1 MTTRNSSDPSVPNA
15 PAPRP
20 GVLDIKAYVP
30 GRSKAKSD
38 GPVYKLSSNE
48 SALGPSPAALEVLAG
63 RPDHLH
69 LYPDGG
75 ATDLR
80 EAIAG
85 LHNLDPTR
93 IVCGAGS
100 DELIQLLCRGYLADG
115 DNIVQT
121 AHGFLVYALAA
132 RACGAEVRFAPE
144 TNLHADVDAILAQV
158 DDRTRLVFLANPNNP
173 TGTFLPHAAL
183 EHLYTALP
191 DNTLLVLDGAY
202 AEYMENEDYE
212 DGLTMVTAEGN
223 IVVTRTFSK
232 IYGLGGLRLGWAY
245 GPAAVADVL
254 NRIRGPFNVS
264 SLAQLAGV
272 AAIEDQDFVR
282 RNREHNRTQRAIM
295 SQRLQGL
302 GVEITPSVANFLL
315 LHLPSEPGPGVAEVD
330 RFLADHGVI
339 VREVSAYGL
348 PDHLRVSIGSQEANA
363 RFLDLM
369 ATLFEQRDA

>member
-1 MTTRNSSDPSVPNA
+1 MTSRNSSDPSVPTP

-20 GVLDIKAYVP
+20 GVLDIEAYVP
-30 GRSKAKSD
+30 GRSKAAGD

-48 SALGPSPAALEVLAG
+48 SALGPSPAAREALAG
-63 RPDHLH
+63 RTDHLH

-80 EAIAG
+80 EAIAR
-85 LHNLDPTR
+85 LHGLDPVR
-93 IVCGAGS
+93 MVCGAGS
-100 DELIQLLCRGYLADG
+100 DELIQLLCKGYLADG

-132 RACGAEVRFAPE
+132 KACGAEVRFAPE
-144 TNLHADVDAILAQV
+144 VNLHADVDTILAQV
-158 DDRTRLVFLANPNNP
+158 DARTRLVFLANPNNP
-173 TGTFLPHAAL
+173 TGTFLPRTAL
-183 EHLYTALP
+183 ERLHTALP
-191 DNTLLVLDGAY
+191 DNILLVLDGAY

-212 DGLTMVTAEGN
+212 DGLAMVAAGGN

-245 GPAAVADVL
+245 CPTAVADVL

-264 SLAQLAGV
+264 SLAQIAGI
-272 AAIEDQDFVR
+272 AAIEDQAFVR
-282 RNREHNRTQRAIM
+282 RNREHNRTQRAVM
-295 SQRLQGL
+295 SQRLRGL
-302 GVEITPSVANFLL
+302 GIEITPSVANFLL

-348 PDHLRVSIGSQEANA
+348 PDHLRISIGSEEANA

-369 ATLFEQRDA
+369 ASLFDQRGA